1 MPSHPSDHSVSKT
14 VINQILQDPLLQ
26 QQLCDRVYELL
37 QAELRQESERSRGY
51 GR

>member
-1 MPSHPSDHSVSKT
+1 MPADPKHTLSET
-14 VINQILQDPLLQ
+14 VINRILQDPLLQ

-37 QAELRQESERSRGY
+37 QAELRQQSERSRGY